1 LPRNGLPRLTRYFA
15 LNFLLLDL
23 LIVGAGGVVAYQLG
37 RANLLSVAEQYG
49 TAAVN
54 HLARSIDKFYLEP
67 WQMTFDTF
75 PFDHPLAHRE
85 LTGIVQTFVS
95 GFQVERISIYDK
107 NYTIVFSTDS
117 VREGSKFPTNSH
129 LLSAL
134 SGQTSSYL
142 SEEQTPEHMS
152 TATDD
157 PDHMV
162 AFIPIDFRTEGD
174 GKERFVFEIL
184 MNVAETYKKVEQ
196 LRLVIIISTL
206 LTGLALFLV
215 VWVIAVRADKSILAE
230 SRARAVLAEQIQRQ
244 NENLELTVEQRT
256 QELRDAQAGLVQM
269 EKMSATGQLAAGVAH
284 EINNPVGI
292 IKNRLEILID
302 DLKDGKQIDDLAD
315 HLGVMHRQT
324 DRITKIVSK
333 LLSFARK
340 SSETKTQINV
350 ESLIRGVE
358 LLVGKEAEKRGLV
371 LSSDIEHGLPMI
383 KGENTELEQVLL
395 NLILNAMD
403 ATAKGGTIRIFA
415 GQVNDRVQIR
425 VEDTGEGIDTTH
437 IHKIYDPFF
446 TTKDVGVGTGLG
458 LSISYRIVED
468 HGGTIVVA
476 SEQGTGTTFTLTFP
490 AEGAQRT
497 V

>member
-1 LPRNGLPRLTRYFA
+1 M
-15 LNFLLLDL
+15 NFLLLDL
-23 LIVGAGGVVAYQLG
+23 LIVGAGGVVAYKLG

-49 TAAVN
+49 SAAVH

-75 PFDHPLAHRE
+75 PFEHPLAHHE

-107 NYTIVFSTDS
+107 NYSIVFSTDS
-117 VREGSKFPTNSH
+117 VREGFRDPTNTH

-134 SGQTSSYL
+134 AGETSSYL
-142 SEEQTPEHMS
+142 
-152 TATDD
+152 TAGPPPDSLHTRSGE
-157 PDHMV
+157 PDHLI
-162 AFIPIDFRTEGD
+162 AFVPIDFRTEGD
-174 GKERFVFEIL
+174 GQERFVFEIL
-184 MNVAETYKKVEQ
+184 MNVAETYHKVEQ

-206 LTGLALFLV
+206 LTGLALFFV

-230 SRARAVLAEQIQRQ
+230 SRERIALAEQIQLQ
-244 NENLELTVEQRT
+244 NENLEQIVEQRT
-256 QELRDAQAGLVQM
+256 QELKDAQAGLVQM

-292 IKNRLEILID
+292 IKNRLELLID
-302 DLKDGKQIDDLAD
+302 DLNEGRKIDDLAE

-324 DRITKIVSK
+324 DRITKIVGK

-340 SSETKTQINV
+340 SSGTKTPLNV
-350 ESLIRGVE
+350 EPLIRGVE
-358 LLVGKEAEKRGLV
+358 LLVRKEAEKRGLSLV
-371 LSSDIEHGLPMI
+371 SQIEPDLPMI
-383 KGENTELEQVLL
+383 KGESTELEQVLL

-403 ATAKGGTIRIFA
+403 ATAKGGTIRLLVGRI
-415 GQVNDRVQIR
+415 DSSVQIR
-425 VEDTGEGIDTTH
+425 VEDTGEGIDEQH
-437 IHKIYDPFF
+437 LGKIYDPFF

-468 HGGTIVVA
+468 HGGMIVVS
-476 SEQGTGTTFTLTFP
+476 SERGAGTVFTLNFP
-490 AEGAQRT
+490 AIGAHDD